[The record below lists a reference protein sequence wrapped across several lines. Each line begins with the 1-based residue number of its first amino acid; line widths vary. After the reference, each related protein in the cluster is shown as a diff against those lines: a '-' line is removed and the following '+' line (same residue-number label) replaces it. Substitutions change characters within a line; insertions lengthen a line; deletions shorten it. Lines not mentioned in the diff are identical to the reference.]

1 MQNSSNGSKIPMQ
14 SIFNI
19 SLVMMARNRIT
30 HLRAIYVLNKLVL
43 KGTLNLSVGQP
54 FPEWGDG
61 LWGAPQVAGGWW
73 ERWRRGQVLSHRE
86 CGTFLQCAFSAMKP
100 FLGHSFRVWGT
111 GILAFITN
119 TQNQVGCW
127 SMSNIDHF
135 SFKFQDESHHPQLK
149 GTNNRGI

>member
-30 HLRAIYVLNKLVL
+30 HLRATYVLNKLVL

-61 LWGAPQVAGGWW
+61 L
-73 ERWRRGQVLSHRE
+73 
-86 CGTFLQCAFSAMKP
+86 
-100 FLGHSFRVWGT
+100 
-111 GILAFITN
+111 
-119 TQNQVGCW
+119 
-127 SMSNIDHF
+127 
-135 SFKFQDESHHPQLK
+135 
-149 GTNNRGI
+149 